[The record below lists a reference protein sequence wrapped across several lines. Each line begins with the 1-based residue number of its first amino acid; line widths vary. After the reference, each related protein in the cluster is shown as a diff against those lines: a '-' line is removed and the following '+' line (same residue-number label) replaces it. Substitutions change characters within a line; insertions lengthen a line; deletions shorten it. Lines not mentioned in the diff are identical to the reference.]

1 MGVNHN
7 PQHATRIGLR
17 LGRYAACR
25 EASALPKAAVAM
37 VGAMFVST
45 ALHAAETSSADFAD
59 LSLEQ
64 LSNIEVTSVSRQP
77 ERLSDA
83 PASIFV
89 ITGEDIRR
97 SGARSLPEALR
108 LAPNLQVARTSA
120 NTYAISAR
128 GFNNSLG
135 NKLLVLID
143 GRTVY
148 TPLFSGVF
156 WDAQDVMLEDVER
169 IEVIS
174 GPGATLWG
182 ANAVNGV
189 INVITRS
196 ARDTQGGLVALG
208 GGNQDSA
215 GAFRYGTKLESGGY
229 ARFYGNFLGRGT
241 TQHADGSSVHDASD
255 LGQVGFRADWS
266 GAGGGF
272 TLQGDAYNSVSDA
285 NAFGTTTL
293 AGANLLARWNKKLSN
308 SSEVTLQAY
317 YDHTERSQPAVFA
330 DTMDIFDVELQHAFA
345 LGTMHKIV
353 WGGGYRYA
361 HDRVDNDLL
370 VAFIPARKDLSWAN
384 VFAEDQIQLTRN
396 VALTIGAKVETNV
409 YTGAEFLPTLR
420 LAWKPADN
428 HLLWTA
434 ASRAVRAPARI
445 DREFFFPGTPPFLI
459 NGGPDFESEVANVF
473 EIGYR
478 GQLANAFSY
487 SITAFHT
494 IWDKLRSGQPAP
506 AVVQNMIHG
515 TTDGIEAWASY
526 QLTRSWRMSG
536 GVSTVTKDLELR
548 PGSTDP
554 TGPSALGNDPRAQW
568 MVRSLLNL
576 TDKHEIDITF
586 RHVSALPDP
595 AVPEYTTVDLR
606 FGWRP
611 RPDLELSLTVNN
623 VFEPSHAEFDAAAA
637 RSEYERNWFLKLLWR
652 F

>member
-1 MGVNHN
+1 
-7 PQHATRIGLR
+7 
-17 LGRYAACR
+17 
-25 EASALPKAAVAM
+25 
-37 VGAMFVST
+37 
-45 ALHAAETSSADFAD
+45 
-59 LSLEQ
+59 
-64 LSNIEVTSVSRQP
+64 
-77 ERLSDA
+77 
-83 PASIFV
+83 
-89 ITGEDIRR
+89 
-97 SGARSLPEALR
+97 
-108 LAPNLQVARTSA
+108 
-120 NTYAISAR
+120 
-128 GFNNSLG
+128 
-135 NKLLVLID
+135 
-143 GRTVY
+143 
-148 TPLFSGVF
+148 
-156 WDAQDVMLEDVER
+156 
-169 IEVIS
+169 
-174 GPGATLWG
+174 
-182 ANAVNGV
+182 
-189 INVITRS
+189 
-196 ARDTQGGLVALG
+196 
-208 GGNQDSA
+208 
-215 GAFRYGTKLESGGY
+215 
-229 ARFYGNFLGRGT
+229 
-241 TQHADGSSVHDASD
+241 
-255 LGQVGFRADWS
+255 
-266 GAGGGF
+266 
-272 TLQGDAYNSVSDA
+272 
-285 NAFGTTTL
+285 
-293 AGANLLARWNKKLSN
+293 
-308 SSEVTLQAY
+308 LQAY

-370 VAFIPARKDLSWAN
+370 VAFIPARKDLSWTN
-384 VFAEDQIQLTRN
+384 VFVEDQVHLARN
-396 VALTIGAKVETNV
+396 VELTIGAKVETNV

-576 TDKHEIDITF
+576 TDRHELDITF

-606 FGWRP
+606 LGWRP
-611 RPDLELSLTVNN
+611 RPDLEVSLTVNN

-637 RSEYERNWFLKLLWR
+637 RSEYERNWFLKVLWR